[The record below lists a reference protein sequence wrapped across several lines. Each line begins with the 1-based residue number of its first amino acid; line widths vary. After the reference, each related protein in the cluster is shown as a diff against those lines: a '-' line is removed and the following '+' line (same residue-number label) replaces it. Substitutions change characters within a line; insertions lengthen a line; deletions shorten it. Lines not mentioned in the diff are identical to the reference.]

1 MAKPEKAQIKYNVVV
16 DTSNASGE
24 SSELVEKTI
33 RFHSVISEE
42 HEVKSEITKFP
53 IQEGFNISNHAI
65 KKNRLVTISGIVTNT
80 QIADAEEFYEYGK
93 NNQKVMFETLKELVR
108 QATVCDVT
116 TNLGRY
122 NPVIFTKFK
131 TKQMQGMTDAM
142 TFTMYGEEVQ
152 LATTVNNSTPTLV
165 VFKKLE
171 DQKRDARVQELI
183 KAGIHPADD
192 AVISE
197 GTVDINNSFALDT
210 VNRSGKAYQ
219 CTYEKV
225 GYDHTTDEQV
235 YVLHTSD
242 TDVVEESVSSEL
254 NIFEFNKDVADVSTA
269 AACLTEGLVREGL
282 DSESDEIDT
291 TQGKLR
297 KTVHGAA
304 TKVFGLKGNRN
315 FGQVLLGVAVECF
328 VLGSTSEDSNSED
341 RTGRDIVDRVVTST
355 PTVDDVILGATSI
368 GNEATS
374 DNRGRVTNTTITK
387 ISQAN
392 MVDLYGNSV

>member
-183 KAGIHPADD
+183 EAGIHPADD

-197 GTVDINNSFALDT
+197 GTVDINNSFAVDT
-210 VNRSGKAYQ
+210 VNKSGKAYQ
-219 CTYEKV
+219 CTYEKID
-225 GYDHTTDEQV
+225 YDYTTDEQV
-235 YVLHTSD
+235 YILHTSD

-254 NIFEFNKDVADVSTA
+254 NIFEFNKDVSDVNTA
-269 AACLTEGLVREGL
+269 AACLTEGLVRVGL
-282 DSESDEIDT
+282 DSVSNDINT
-291 TQGKLR
+291 AQGKLR
-297 KTVHGAA
+297 KTVYGAA
-304 TKVFGLKGNRN
+304 TKVFGLKGSRN
-315 FGQVLLGVAVECF
+315 FGQVLLGMAVECF
-328 VLGSTSEDSNSED
+328 VIGSTGE
-341 RTGRDIVDRVVTST
+341 DIVDRAVDST
-355 PTVDDVILGATSI
+355 PTVDDVILGAVSI
-368 GNEATS
+368 GNEVTS
-374 DNRGRVTNTTITK
+374 DNRGRVTTTTITK